1 MIIIFSN
8 TNKYEYDSYDIYRS
22 LIRDYLLKHLNY
34 NTIKL
39 QMLFRHM
46 KSSGLYAGIQNI
58 GYPKF
63 KSLCINLP
71 KEYND
76 VKINKRKN
84 QYYICINKI
93 DETDIDNESIFK
105 VFSSGN
111 VENINYLLNNYD
123 FDINMINNNNE
134 SLMDVLP
141 YDKELINIYY
151 SLFYKIYN
159 KKINSYKN
167 EIDMLEKENYELKNK
182 TEKQKYKLK
191 NSYYLYFLIIFVLII
206 NILFFRQN
214 NINDEYD
221 GNNLNNLHSYENYNF
236 VGKNYSY

>member
-1 MIIIFSN
+1 
-8 TNKYEYDSYDIYRS
+8 
-22 LIRDYLLKHLNY
+22 
-34 NTIKL
+34 
-39 QMLFRHM
+39 
-46 KSSGLYAGIQNI
+46 
-58 GYPKF
+58 
-63 KSLCINLP
+63 
-71 KEYND
+71 
-76 VKINKRKN
+76 
-84 QYYICINKI
+84 
-93 DETDIDNESIFK
+93 
-105 VFSSGN
+105 
-111 VENINYLLNNYD
+111 
-123 FDINMINNNNE
+123 
-134 SLMDVLP
+134 MDVLP